1 MIDPRNQVLKW
12 RFDIS
17 TFRLIGRELIT
28 DRITA
33 LFELVKN
40 CYDANAQNVYI
51 EFYNVGTKNPNSK
64 IIIRDDGL
72 GMTLSDIED
81 KWMVVGTASKRN
93 EKFSPS
99 PYNRRYVGEKG
110 IGRFAV
116 DKLGGKVLIKT
127 KKENEYNELN
137 IHINWEAY
145 EQLENQ
151 SQLALF
157 TDVENSYN
165 FTQAKEPSA
174 QGTSIEILQVK
185 EIWTLKDIQKIYR
198 ELTKIVS
205 PYFPPKPPFDIY
217 IFSNEHSDEFN
228 NKKVVADVVDYAS
241 HSESITFDRENRLQE
256 SLFFNGET
264 KKIEK
269 RTANYKSFGPIKMQL
284 YYFNRDAK
292 ARYNSV
298 YKDADLKIDG
308 VKIYRDGL
316 ITTPFA
322 EFEDKRENKR
332 DILGIDKKLWHGVF
346 DKISTREII
355 GIVEITKEDNPQ
367 IIDATNRQNFVE
379 NKEYSDLKDF
389 ILEQLNVFAE
399 VKKYERTERK
409 KQIGD
414 SLRNAEDETS
424 NFIKDLDKLAQENP
438 QIKRQIEQVKGKAK
452 KIKQSVSAGI
462 KEKKKEEEE
471 QARRENIYWSLMSL
485 QDYAAHVAHAV
496 RTSLGKIKRKAEFF
510 KDRYPDPKFE
520 KYFKQYAV
528 DIYSEMLRLNKAI
541 DFMLSYAGADI
552 EFEDIDFKTLI
563 VNLFDEYTY
572 RFHQDDVISQINIE
586 GSCLINCNRKFIED
600 IFENLIDN
608 SLKALKSKKGE
619 RIIKCSSEIDDDNIV
634 VHFSDN
640 GYGIPVDERDKVF
653 DIFHTTTAGQGGA
666 GLGLYIVKTRVE
678 ALKGEIEVVE
688 NEFQPNGATFKIIFP
703 FKKLNYE

>member
-1 MIDPRNQVLKW
+1 MNNSEQNILKW
-12 RFDIS
+12 RFDVS

-40 CYDANAQNVYI
+40 CYDANAQNVYV
-51 EFYNVGTKNPNSK
+51 EFYNVKTKNPNSK

-81 KWMVVGTASKRN
+81 KWMVVGTASKRK
-93 EKFSPS
+93 EKFSPA

-116 DKLGGKVLIKT
+116 DKLGGKVLIRT
-127 KKENEYNELN
+127 KKENESNELN
-137 IHINWEAY
+137 IHINWDAY
-145 EQLENQ
+145 EKLENQ
-151 SQLALF
+151 AQLALF

-165 FTQAKEPSA
+165 YVRSGQPNT
-174 QGTSIEILQVK
+174 QGTSIEISNVK
-185 EIWTLKDIQKIYR
+185 EIWTQKDIQKLYR

-205 PYFPPKPPFDIY
+205 PYFPPKPPFNIY
-217 IFSNEHSDEFN
+217 VFSNEHNEEFN

-241 HSESITFDRENRLQE
+241 HSESITFDTENESQE
-256 SLFFNGET
+256 YLFFNQET
-264 KKIEK
+264 KEIEK
-269 RTANYKSFGPIKMQL
+269 RTSEYKSFGPIKMQL

-292 ARYNSV
+292 AKYNSV
-298 YKDADLKIDG
+298 YKDADAKIDG

-322 EFEDKRENKR
+322 EFEDNRENKR

-346 DKISTREII
+346 DKVSSREVI
-355 GIVEITKEDNPQ
+355 GIVEITKENNPQ

-389 ILEQLNVFAE
+389 IIEQLNAFAE

-409 KQIGD
+409 KQTD
-414 SLRNAEDETS
+414 NNLQSAEKDTS
-424 NFIKDLDKLAQENP
+424 DFIQELDKLAKNNP
-438 QIKRQIEQVKGKAK
+438 QIKPQIEQVKSKAK
-452 KIKQSVSAGI
+452 KVKQSVSEGI
-462 KEKKKEEEE
+462 KEKKKDEEE

-520 KYFKQYAV
+520 DYFKQYAV
-528 DIYSEMLRLNKAI
+528 DIYSEMGRLNKAV

-552 EFEDIDFKTLI
+552 EFEDIDFKGMIT
-563 VNLFDEYTY
+563 NLFNEYAY
-572 RFHQDDVISQINIE
+572 RFTQDNVASQIDISK
-586 GSCLINCNRKFIED
+586 SCFINCNRKFIED

-608 SLKALKSKKGE
+608 SLKALKSNKDDKA
-619 RIIKCSSEIDDDNIV
+619 IKCTSELSDDSIV
-634 VHFSDN
+634 IYFSDN
-640 GYGIPVDERDKVF
+640 GHGISDDEKEKIF
-653 DIFHTTTAGQGGA
+653 DIFHTTTASQGGA

-688 NEFQPNGATFKIIFP
+688 SEFQPHGATFKITFP
-703 FKKLNYE
+703 FKK

>member
-1 MIDPRNQVLKW
+1 MENPENNTLKW
-12 RFDIS
+12 RFDVS

-40 CYDANAQNVYI
+40 CYDANAQNVYV
-51 EFYNVGTKNPNSK
+51 EFYNVGVKNPNSK

-72 GMTLSDIED
+72 GMTLSDIKD
-81 KWMVVGTASKRN
+81 KWMVVGTASKRK
-93 EKFSPS
+93 EKFSPA
-99 PYNRRYVGEKG
+99 PYYRRYVGEKG

-116 DKLGGKVLIKT
+116 DKLGAKILIKT
-127 KKENEYNELN
+127 KKENEPSDLN
-137 IHINWEAY
+137 VYINWDAY

-151 SQLALF
+151 AQLALF
-157 TDVENSYN
+157 TDVENTYLY
-165 FTQAKEPSA
+165 TKA
-174 QGTSIEILQVK
+174 QQSIVHGTSIEISNVK
-185 EIWTLKDIQKIYR
+185 EIWTQKDIQKLYR
-198 ELTKIVS
+198 ELTKIIS
-205 PYFPPKPPFDIY
+205 PYFPPSPPFNIY
-217 IFSNEHSDEFN
+217 VFSNEHIEEFN

-241 HSESITFDRENRLQE
+241 HSESITFDAQNKQQE
-256 SLFFNGET
+256 FLFFNQGT
-264 KKIEK
+264 KEIEK
-269 RTANYKSFGPIKMQL
+269 RTTGYKSFGPIKMQL
-284 YYFNRDAK
+284 HYFNTAARAK
-292 ARYNSV
+292 YNSV

-322 EFEDKRENKR
+322 EFEENRDKKR

-346 DKISTREII
+346 DKISTREVI
-355 GIVEITKEDNPQ
+355 GIIEITKENNPQ

-379 NKEYSDLKDF
+379 NREYSDLKSF
-389 ILEQLNVFAE
+389 IIEQLNVFAE
-399 VKKYERTERK
+399 VKKYERVERK
-409 KQIGD
+409 KLVGD
-414 SLRNAEDETS
+414 NLQSAAEDTNS
-424 NFIKDLDKLAQENP
+424 FIKELDKLANENP
-438 QIKRQIEQVKGKAK
+438 QIKPQIEQVKSKAK
-452 KIKQSVSAGI
+452 KLKQSVSEGI

-520 KYFKQYAV
+520 FYFKQYSI
-528 DIYSEMLRLNKAI
+528 DIYTEMGRLNKAV

-552 EFEDIDFKTLI
+552 EFEDIDFKELI
-563 VNLFDEYTY
+563 TSLFNEYAY
-572 RFHQDDVISQINIE
+572 RFSQENVISQIDIE
-586 GSCLINCNRKFIED
+586 KSCLINCNRKFIED

-608 SLKALKSKKGE
+608 SLKALKSNKDD
-619 RIIKCSSEIDDDNIV
+619 RIIKCTSELGDDKIV
-634 VHFSDN
+634 IIFSDN
-640 GYGIPVDERDKVF
+640 GYGISDDDKEKIF
-653 DIFHTTTAGQGGA
+653 DIFYTTTASQGGA

-688 NEFQPNGATFKIIFP
+688 NEFQPHGATFKITFP
-703 FKKLNYE
+703 FKK

>member
-1 MIDPRNQVLKW
+1 MDNPGKNTLKW
-12 RFDIS
+12 RFDVS

-40 CYDANAQNVYI
+40 CYDANAQNVHV
-51 EFYNVGTKNPNSK
+51 EFHNVGTKNPNSK

-72 GMTLSDIED
+72 GMTLSDIKD
-81 KWMVVGTASKRN
+81 KWMVVGTASKRK
-93 EKFSPS
+93 EKISPA

-116 DKLGGKVLIKT
+116 DKLGAKILIKT
-127 KKENEYNELN
+127 KKENEPNDLN
-137 IHINWEAY
+137 VHINWDMY
-145 EQLENQ
+145 EQLEKQ

-157 TDVENSYN
+157 TDVENTYHYTKSE
-165 FTQAKEPSA
+165 QPSA
-174 QGTSIEILQVK
+174 KGTSIEISNVK
-185 EIWTLKDIQKIYR
+185 EIWTQKDIQKLYR

-205 PYFPPKPPFDIY
+205 PYFPPKPPFDIFVY
-217 IFSNEHSDEFN
+217 SNEHSDEFN

-241 HSESITFDRENRLQE
+241 HNESIIFNAETKQQE
-256 SLFFNGET
+256 YLFFNQET
-264 KKIEK
+264 KEIEK
-269 RTANYKSFGPIKMQL
+269 RTTDYKSFGPIKMQL

-292 ARYNSV
+292 AKYNSV

-346 DKISTREII
+346 DKVSTREII
-355 GIVEITKEDNPQ
+355 GIVEITKENNPQ

-389 ILEQLNVFAE
+389 IIEQLNVFAE
-399 VKKYERTERK
+399 VKKYERVERK
-409 KQIGD
+409 KLVDDNLQ
-414 SLRNAEDETS
+414 SAAEDTTD
-424 NFIKDLDKLAQENP
+424 FIKELDKLANENP
-438 QIKRQIEQVKGKAK
+438 QIRPQIEQVKSKAK
-452 KIKQSVSAGI
+452 KVKQSVSAGI
-462 KEKKKEEEE
+462 KEKKKDEKE

-520 KYFKQYAV
+520 DYFKQYAI
-528 DIYSEMLRLNKAI
+528 DIYSEMGRLNKAV

-552 EFEDIDFKTLI
+552 EFEDIDFKGLI
-563 VNLFDEYTY
+563 TNLFNEYAY
-572 RFHQDDVISQINIE
+572 RFSQENVTSQIDIGKN
-586 GSCLINCNRKFIED
+586 CLINCNRKFIED

-608 SLKALKSKKGE
+608 SLKALKSNKDD
-619 RIIKCSSEIDDDNIV
+619 RIIKCTSELGDDKIV
-634 VHFSDN
+634 IFFSDN
-640 GYGIPVDERDKVF
+640 GHGISDDEKAKIF
-653 DIFHTTTAGQGGA
+653 DIFHTTTTSQGGA

-678 ALKGEIEVVE
+678 ALKGEIEVVK
-688 NEFQPNGATFKIIFP
+688 NEFQPHGVTFKITFP
-703 FKKLNYE
+703 FKK

>member
-1 MIDPRNQVLKW
+1 MNNSAQNILKW
-12 RFDIS
+12 RFDVS

-40 CYDANAQNVYI
+40 CYDANAQNVYV

-81 KWMVVGTASKRN
+81 KWMVVGTASKRK
-93 EKFSPS
+93 EKFSPA

-116 DKLGGKVLIKT
+116 DKLGGKVLIRT
-127 KKENEYNELN
+127 KKENKSNELN
-137 IHINWEAY
+137 IHINWDAY
-145 EQLENQ
+145 EKLENQ
-151 SQLALF
+151 AQLALF

-165 FTQAKEPSA
+165 YAQAEQPNT
-174 QGTSIEILQVK
+174 QGTSIEISNVK
-185 EIWTLKDIQKIYR
+185 EIWTQKDIQKLYR

-217 IFSNEHSDEFN
+217 VFSNEHNEEFN

-241 HSESITFDRENRLQE
+241 HSGSITFDTENKRQE
-256 SLFFNGET
+256 YLFFNQET
-264 KKIEK
+264 KEIEK
-269 RTANYKSFGPIKMQL
+269 RTSEYKSFGPIRMQL

-292 ARYNSV
+292 AQYNSV
-298 YKDADLKIDG
+298 YKDADAKIDG

-346 DKISTREII
+346 DKVSSREVI
-355 GIVEITKEDNPQ
+355 GIVEITKENNPK

-389 ILEQLNVFAE
+389 IIEQLNAFAK

-409 KQIGD
+409 KQTD
-414 SLRNAEDETS
+414 DNLQSAKKETS
-424 NFIKDLDKLAQENP
+424 DFIQELDKLAKDNP
-438 QIKRQIEQVKGKAK
+438 QIKPQIEQIKSKAK
-452 KIKQSVSAGI
+452 KVMQSVSEGI
-462 KEKKKEEEE
+462 KEKKKDEEE

-510 KDRYPDPKFE
+510 KDRYPDSKFE
-520 KYFKQYAV
+520 NFFKQYSV
-528 DIYSEMLRLNKAI
+528 DIYSEMGRLNKAV

-552 EFEDIDFKTLI
+552 EFEDIDFKGLI
-563 VNLFDEYTY
+563 TNLFNEYAY
-572 RFHQDDVISQINIE
+572 RFTQDNVVSQIDI
-586 GSCLINCNRKFIED
+586 GDSCLINCNRKFIED

-608 SLKALKSKKGE
+608 SLKALKLNKDDK
-619 RIIKCSSEIDDDNIV
+619 IIKCTSGLGDDSIV
-634 VHFSDN
+634 IYFSDN
-640 GYGIPVDERDKVF
+640 GHGISDDEKEKIF
-653 DIFHTTTAGQGGA
+653 DIFHTTTANQGGA

-678 ALKGEIEVVE
+678 TLKGEIKVAES
-688 NEFQPNGATFKIIFP
+688 EFQPHGATFKITFP
-703 FKKLNYE
+703 FKK

>member
-1 MIDPRNQVLKW
+1 MNNFEQNTLKW
-12 RFDIS
+12 RFDVS

-40 CYDANAQNVYI
+40 CYDANAQNVHV
-51 EFYNVGTKNPNSK
+51 EFYNVGAKNSDSK

-72 GMTLSDIED
+72 GMTLTDIKD
-81 KWMVVGTASKRN
+81 KWMVVGTASKRK
-93 EKFSPS
+93 EKFSPA
-99 PYNRRYVGEKG
+99 PYNRCYVGEKG

-116 DKLGGKVLIKT
+116 DKLGTKVLIKT
-127 KKENEYNELN
+127 KKENAPDELN
-137 IHINWEAY
+137 VHINWDVY

-151 SQLALF
+151 VQLALF
-157 TDVENSYN
+157 TDVENTYN
-165 FTQAKEPSA
+165 YSKAERPST
-174 QGTSIEILQVK
+174 QGTSIEISNVK
-185 EIWTLKDIQKIYR
+185 EIWTQKDIQKLFR

-205 PYFPPKPPFDIY
+205 PYFPPRPPFNIFV
-217 IFSNEHSDEFN
+217 FSNEHSDEFD
-228 NKKVVADVVDYAS
+228 NKKVIADVVDYAS
-241 HSESITFDRENRLQE
+241 HKESITFDALTKCQE
-256 SLFFNGET
+256 YLFFNQAT
-264 KKIEK
+264 KEIEK
-269 RTANYKSFGPIKMQL
+269 RTTEYKSFGPIKMQL

-292 ARYNSV
+292 AKYNSV

-346 DKISTREII
+346 DKVSTREII

-389 ILEQLNVFAE
+389 IIEQLNAFAE
-399 VKKYERTERK
+399 VKKYERVERK
-409 KQIGD
+409 KQIDD
-414 SLRNAEDETS
+414 SLQSAAKEATD
-424 NFIKDLDKLAQENP
+424 FITELDNLANENP
-438 QIKRQIEQVKGKAK
+438 QIKTQIEQIKSKAK
-452 KIKQSVSAGI
+452 EVKRSVGKGI

-510 KDRYPDPKFE
+510 KNRYPDPKFE
-520 KYFKQYAV
+520 HYFKQYAI
-528 DIYSEMLRLNKAI
+528 DIYSEMGRLNKAI

-552 EFEDIDFKTLI
+552 EFDDIDLKELMS
-563 VNLFDEYTY
+563 NLFNEYAY
-572 RFHQDDVISQINIE
+572 RFIQDNVIYQINIE
-586 GSCLINCNRKFIED
+586 KTCLINCNRKFIED

-608 SLKALKSKKGE
+608 SLKALSSNISDK
-619 RIIKCSSEIDDDNIV
+619 IIKCSSEIDDNNV
-634 VHFSDN
+634 VIYFSDN
-640 GYGIPVDERDKVF
+640 GYGIPDDERDKIF
-653 DIFHTTTAGQGGA
+653 DIFHTTTASQGGA
-666 GLGLYIVKTRVE
+666 GLGLYIAKTRIE
-678 ALKGEIEVVE
+678 TLNGTIEVID
-688 NEFQPNGATFKIIFP
+688 NEFYPTGATFKITFP
-703 FKKLNYE
+703 FKK